1 MIKKLRTRFTA
12 LAMLSMFL
20 VLAVLIGGINIINYR
35 NVVSEADTLLE
46 ELAANNGAFPLRDSA
61 NDPAF
66 APGGSIPM
74 DPAFAPEGEE
84 NFPMPERRPDPFG
97 EEIFSSRYF
106 SVLFEKDGS
115 VKETDTFSIY
125 MIDDSG
131 AEEMAS
137 RVLNSGKTRG
147 FYDVY
152 RFLVTDETG
161 LTRVIF
167 YDCGRNLSNF
177 ITFRNT
183 SILISLIGMLLVF
196 VMIYLLS
203 GIIIRPASESYE
215 KQKRFITDA
224 GHEIKTPLAI
234 ISADTDVLESEVGE
248 DNEWTTDIKKQIK
261 NLTDLTN
268 DLVLL
273 SKMEEGVETVAAEEI
288 DLTGLIEDL
297 SSSFRSRALTENKVL
312 ECDIEKGLTI
322 KSNKSGI
329 TNICSILLDNAI
341 KYSPENGK
349 IILRL
354 KRKDK
359 YAQMVVKNSTVTDLT
374 NENIKHLF
382 DRFYRT
388 DESRNSETGGHGLG
402 LSIAKAR
409 TENLGGR
416 ISSSREP
423 GFLVMTVQLPLA

>member
-20 VLAVLIGGINIINYR
+20 VLAILIGGINIINYR
-35 NVVSEADTLLE
+35 NVVSEADSLLE
-46 ELAANNGAFPLRDSA
+46 ELAANNGAFPLRDST
-61 NDPAF
+61 DPAF
-66 APGGSIPM
+66 APGGGIPM

-84 NFPMPERRPDPFG
+84 NLPMPEWRPDPFG

-106 SVLFEKDGS
+106 SVLFDKDGT

-131 AEEMAS
+131 ASEMAS
-137 RVLNSGKTRG
+137 RVLNSGKIKG

-152 RFLVTDETG
+152 RFLVSDENG

-167 YDCGRNLSNF
+167 YDCGRSLSNF

-183 SILISLIGMLLVF
+183 SILISVIGMLLVF

-248 DNEWTTDIKKQIK
+248 DNEWTADIKKQIK

-273 SKMEEGVETVAAEEI
+273 SKMEEGVRSAVYEDV

-312 ECDIEKGLTI
+312 ECSIEKGITI
-322 KSNKSGI
+322 KSNKSEI
-329 TNICSILLDNAI
+329 TGVCSILLDNAV
-341 KYSPENGK
+341 KYSPEKGQ
-349 IILRL
+349 ISIAL

-359 YAQMVVKNSTVTDLT
+359 SVRLTVKNSTVYDL
-374 NENIKHLF
+374 NDDSLKHLF

-409 TENLGGR
+409 VENLGGK
-416 ISSSREP
+416 ISASGEP
-423 GFLVMTVQLPLA
+423 GFLVMTVQFPLY